1 MMRSLQIIIFPRANK
16 MDNLRLRERSE
27 RRGQVKVLMRYK
39 ETGEMQ
45 KTASFARGARPG
57 GGSSEGTLLAAM

>member
-1 MMRSLQIIIFPRANK
+1 

-45 KTASFARGARPG
+45 KTASFARGSRPG